1 MRDEMDWLEDHGW
14 DLVREPC
21 AVSRRR
27 LSSVAGESN
36 EDVGSDGNPCSELR
50 GLLDRIEFEDYVLN
64 EAVRIHIRTIL
75 NRLSDDEFDE
85 FCEVYERSRAND
97 D

>member
-1 MRDEMDWLEDHGW
+1 MRDELKWLESDGW
-14 DLVREPC
+14 EPVCEPC
-21 AVSRRR
+21 AVSRCR
-27 LSSVAGESN
+27 LSLVAGGSN
-36 EDVGSDGNPCSELR
+36 EGVDSDENPCRELR
-50 GLLDRIEFEDYVLN
+50 GLLDRIDFEDYVLN

-75 NRLSDDEFDE
+75 NRLSDDEFEE